1 MIENILEF
9 RGISKQ
15 FPGVR
20 ALSDVSLS
28 IQKAEIHG
36 LIGENGAGKSTLMKV
51 LLGIYQADCGE
62 IILNG
67 KSVHITSP
75 FHANSIGIGM
85 VPQELDLNPFV
96 TVKENIFLGNE
107 IKGRMGS
114 IDWKKTTGEARRA
127 LEMIGANVDPNI
139 IVSKLSVAQQ
149 QLVQIS
155 RALMTG
161 AQLLVFDEPTA
172 SLTSVETEFLLKLM
186 LRLKEQGKTIIF
198 ISHHLEELLST
209 TDHITVMRDG
219 YVVHQCDTKD
229 ASIGMLIEHMAG
241 KKIQQM
247 HREERVIPDEV
258 ILKVDNFCRK
268 NEFQNV
274 SFEVRRGEIFGL
286 GGLVGAG
293 RTELMSAVFGIT
305 QPDTGKMYFEG
316 KEVRIHSPHEAINLG
331 MGFVPEERRLHGIF
345 PELTVRENM
354 VVSILEKLYQ
364 SFFLRNSQAEAKC
377 REYIEKIRIKTPA
390 TSTYIRSLS
399 GGNQQK
405 VILSRWLIRDS
416 KLLILDEP
424 TRGIDV
430 NAKSEIYSL
439 IRELAKQGITVIVVS
454 SEQEELLLLTDRVMI
469 MHEGAVKG
477 FRDTATLKEKDILD
491 IALRS

>member
-1 MIENILEF
+1 
-9 RGISKQ
+9 
-15 FPGVR
+15 
-20 ALSDVSLS
+20 
-28 IQKAEIHG
+28 
-36 LIGENGAGKSTLMKV
+36 
-51 LLGIYQADCGE
+51 
-62 IILNG
+62 
-67 KSVHITSP
+67 
-75 FHANSIGIGM
+75 
-85 VPQELDLNPFV
+85 
-96 TVKENIFLGNE
+96 
-107 IKGRMGS
+107 
-114 IDWKKTTGEARRA
+114 
-127 LEMIGANVDPNI
+127 MIGASIDPNA
-139 IVSKLSVAQQ
+139 IVNQLSVAQQ

-161 AQLLVFDEPTA
+161 AELLVFDEPTA

-186 LRLKEQGKTIIF
+186 FRLKEQGKTLIF

-209 TDHITVMRDG
+209 TDRITVMRDG
-219 YVVHQCDTKD
+219 RVVHQCST
-229 ASIGMLIEHMAG
+229 GETTLNVLIEHMAG
-241 KKIQQM
+241 RKIQQM
-247 HREERVIPDEV
+247 EREERTIPDDV
-258 ILKVDNFCRK
+258 ILKVENFCRK
-268 NEFQNV
+268 GEFRNV

-293 RTELMSAVFGIT
+293 RTELMSTVFGIH
-305 QPDTGKMYFEG
+305 QPDAGKMYFEG
-316 KEVRIHSPHEAINLG
+316 KEVCVRSPHEAIELG

-345 PELTVRENM
+345 PELSVRENM
-354 VVSILEKLYQ
+354 VVTILQKL
-364 SFFLRNSQAEAKC
+364 FKAFLLRHSEAEAIC
-377 REYIEKIRIKTPA
+377 REYIGKISIKTPSP
-390 TSTYIRSLS
+390 STQIRSLS

-405 VILSRWLIRDS
+405 VILSRWLIRNS

-439 IRELAKQGITVIVVS
+439 IRDLARQGITVIVIS